1 MTEPV
6 PPMIFRKPPRVLE
19 DACIECGKSAVFCA
33 ANRDHN
39 AAACCEG
46 CDHL

>member
-6 PPMIFRKPPRVLE
+6 PMIFRHNPRVLT
-19 DACIECGKSAVFCA
+19 DSCVACNKSAVFCA

-39 AAACCEG
+39 AAACCPD